1 MGSIATGLV
10 LVAVGAVMRFVIY
23 APNQH
28 ANWGTIGVILM
39 IVGGIAFLVGL
50 AIEAPWRY
58 RREDRYV
65 RRSDGSAERVMMDSS
80 RCSH

>member
-1 MGSIATGLV
+1 MGSIAIGLV
-10 LVAVGAVMRFVIY
+10 LVAVGAVMRFAIY

-28 ANWGTIGVILM
+28 ANWGTIGLILM

-50 AIEAPWRY
+50 AIEAPRRY

-65 RRSDGSAERVMMDSS
+65 RRSDGSAERVMRDSS
-80 RCSH
+80 TM